1 MPPEPATLADAHWK
15 ALRAKE
21 RAEAGALLST
31 LRTLGGSGA
40 DVNACRA
47 LAHALSRA
55 HWDAG
60 RWGES
65 DQAHALLDE
74 LRALCRR
81 PDADEAQR
89 FELSKALGTAHWDAV
104 RYSDGAKA
112 GRLLGEL
119 RSLARRKQA
128 TEGQRLVLAEALANE
143 IRLQGGPRGDA
154 ERIPPLLSDL
164 RRLADRTHAPEEQ
177 RDALARA
184 LLDLHHVARTE
195 PAGEQ
200 RVQELRALAERAVA
214 TPLQRLALV
223 EALHD
228 VPWKAGLFGSRVRQ
242 DALLTAVRGAE
253 SAATEGQRSR
263 ELLCDTLVRMHA
275 KVRRAR
281 DDAFADRILDRIR
294 TVVVHPDADVGTWV
308 ALATA
313 VCDGL
318 WIAGAFANRELAE
331 ELVEILALLTGDVT
345 ASTRQRVTLA
355 GLLVGAHHRAVRHED
370 ALLSKELLNLLYA
383 WAIRPGAA
391 AEVREVLAH
400 GLELA
405 DTHARQRGDKALARK
420 IEAALAEIG
429 PSPETRIAS
438 QLSEL
443 ALDA

>member
-1 MPPEPATLADAHWK
+1 MPPEPGQLADTHWK
-15 ALRAKE
+15 LLRKQRRQDARGLLAQLRA
-21 RAEAGALLST
+21 AG
-31 LRTLGGSGA
+31 GEGA
-40 DVNACRA
+40 APAACRA

-60 RWGES
+60 RWGE
-65 DQAHALLDE
+65 AERARRLLDE

-81 PDADEAQR
+81 PGTDEAQR
-89 FELSKALGTAHWDAV
+89 FEMAKALGTAHWDAV
-104 RYSDGAKA
+104 RYGDARRA

-119 RSLARRKQA
+119 RNLARRDVA

-143 IRLQGGPRGDA
+143 IRLQGGPRGDQ

-164 RRLADRTHAPEEQ
+164 RRLADREHAPEEQ

-195 PAGEQ
+195 PSGEQ
-200 RVQELRALAERAVA
+200 RVEELRTLAARPAA
-214 TPLQRLALV
+214 TPAQKLALV
-223 EALHD
+223 EALQD
-228 VPWKAGLFGSRVRQ
+228 VPWQAGLFGSRARQ
-242 DALLTAVRGAE
+242 DALLAAVRVAQD
-253 SAATEGQRSR
+253 AAVGGQRPR

-281 DDAFADRILDRIR
+281 DDAFADRLLDRLR
-294 TVVVHPDADVGTWV
+294 TVVVHPEADVGSWV

-318 WIAGAFANRELAE
+318 WIAGTFGNRELAE
-331 ELVEILALLTGDVT
+331 ELVEVLALLTGDVE
-345 ASTRQRVTLA
+345 ASTRQRVALA

-383 WAIRPGAA
+383 WAVRPGAA

-405 DTHARQRGDKALARK
+405 DAHARRRGDEALASK
-420 IEAALAEIG
+420 VEAALAALG
-429 PSPETRIAS
+429 PPADEPVATA
-438 QLSEL
+438 LTEL
-443 ALDA
+443 AAEA